1 MRQISTVNVIKK
13 SKVKIRQS
21 NLARNLSSQ
30 QSFQNT
36 KKTHVND
43 KVILSNSNF
52 KYFQFC
58 QRTLSLPRLI
68 HKNPESMIMP
78 PKNPESMI
86 MKLNLKRLYRL
97 IHPPKNPESMI
108 VQLNF
113 KQLYLWQGTL
123 SLPDFSTHRKKV
135 EVNHRTTQI
144 QPKGNTQ
151 NQAKISLGG
160 QTIYQRLNPL
170 FKKTKSIIQKR
181 SNRMLQTKSILKN
194 PLKVKIVKIQN
205 IKLFQIHLDTL
216 QYSQKK
222 STIIRIKRLNKS
234 NKIMEKVTKI
244 QTHFTSK
251 IEAVFLFLYILSGKK
266 KYTLPRITYYS
277 NCIFKQAYIFS
288 VFLKLKYSKKARIPA
303 FFSLLFLVLI
313 QLKRIYF
320 QSCD

>member
-181 SNRMLQTKSILKN
+181 SNRMLQTKSTLKN
-194 PLKVKIVKIQN
+194 PLKVKIVKILSRLNTKYKTLLDTSRYLVIQLKKIYNYSNKTTKQKQQN
-205 IKLFQIHLDTL
+205 NGKGHENLDTL
-216 QYSQKK
+216 Y
-222 STIIRIKRLNKS
+222 
-234 NKIMEKVTKI
+234 
-244 QTHFTSK
+244 
-251 IEAVFLFLYILSGKK
+251 
-266 KYTLPRITYYS
+266 
-277 NCIFKQAYIFS
+277 
-288 VFLKLKYSKKARIPA
+288 LKN
-303 FFSLLFLVLI
+303 
-313 QLKRIYF
+313 
-320 QSCD
+320 